1 MRWLVAYIVSLIV
14 TVILLMLFIGY
25 GIGGCDCR
33 LYESLFCWLCAHQL
47 VVLAVVTSP
56 LWVTALTHIHA
67 SQRWHGRELY
77 GEDDPRRD

>member
-14 TVILLMLFIGY
+14 TVTLLMLFMGY

-33 LYESLFCWLCAHQL
+33 PDESLFCWLCAHQL

-56 LWVTALTHIHA
+56 LWATALTHIHA
-67 SQRWHGRELY
+67 NQRRHRRELY
-77 GEDDPRRD
+77 GDDDPRRD